1 MMRSD
6 IMPTASLGALSRA
19 LAALPA
25 IERLGGSALLL
36 LFRLWMA
43 KIFWDSG
50 MRKLDNWSITT
61 SLFTDVHPVPLL
73 SPEVAATLA
82 TAVELGCPIL
92 LLIGLATRFAAI
104 PMLGMALT
112 IQFLVPDF
120 YRIEHYYWM
129 MLLVSLM
136 VFGGGLFSADHWIRK
151 HFHIAERS

>member
-1 MMRSD
+1 MTHTSTMA
-6 IMPTASLGALSRA
+6 PASLGAISRVT
-19 LAALPA
+19 AALPKV
-25 IERLGGSALLL
+25 ETWGGSALQL

-50 MRKLDNWSITT
+50 MLKLANWDLTV

-73 SPEVAATLA
+73 PPGLAASMA
-82 TAVELGCPIL
+82 TAVELACPVL
-92 LLIGLATRFAAI
+92 LLVGLATRLAAI

-129 MLLVSLM
+129 MLLLSLIIRGAGM
-136 VFGGGLFSADHWIRK
+136 FSADHWVRK
-151 HFHIAERS
+151 HFFVADR

>member
-1 MMRSD
+1 MTHVSSMA
-6 IMPTASLGALSRA
+6 PASLGAIRRIA
-19 LAALPA
+19 EALPRV
-25 IERLGGSALLL
+25 ETWGGSALQL

-50 MRKLDNWSITT
+50 MLKLANWDLTV

-73 SPEVAATLA
+73 PPGIAATMA
-82 TAVELGCPIL
+82 TGVELICPIL
-92 LLIGLATRFAAI
+92 LLVGLATRLAAI

-129 MLLVSLM
+129 MLLLSLI
-136 VFGGGLFSADHWIRK
+136 VRGGGMFSADHWVRK
-151 HFHIAERS
+151 HVHVAER

>member
-1 MMRSD
+1 MTHVS
-6 IMPTASLGALSRA
+6 ILPTASLGTIRRVAM
-19 LAALPA
+19 ALPRV
-25 IERLGGSALLL
+25 ETWCGSALQL

-50 MRKLDNWSITT
+50 MVKLSSWNTT
-61 SLFTDVHPVPLL
+61 VALFKDLYQVPVLP
-73 SPEVAATLA
+73 PAVAASMA

-92 LLIGLATRFAAI
+92 LLFGLATRLAAL

-129 MLLVSLM
+129 MLLIMLFVR
-136 VFGGGLFSADHWIRK
+136 GGGVFSVDHWIRK
-151 HFHIAERS
+151 HIHIADQ